1 MKLVE
6 YSLFLKPF
14 KITFAMKKLIYF
26 GLFFCLHIGVAQ
38 SDADYEN
45 TMKTI
50 IDSYNANDAQQIFD
64 QFSTDLQATFTIDK
78 VKEFLAKTL
87 EDQGKF
93 SEFDFMDQD
102 GGNRYLVQSE
112 NDSVILVIVLSAD
125 LKLTKFAVE

>member
-1 MKLVE
+1 
-6 YSLFLKPF
+6 
-14 KITFAMKKLIYF
+14 MKKLIYF

-64 QFSTDLQATFTIDK
+64 QFSTDLQATFTVDK